1 MNSPDNLGDT
11 ASGNYVITIGRQ
23 FGSGGREFGRLLA
36 QELGIAYYDKELLIE
51 AARKAG
57 MGQEFF
63 ERNDER
69 TPSFLSGLMWFTHSV
84 KPSPL
89 YMDQGSYMSDDSLYR
104 AMAEMIA
111 DIASRGP
118 CVIVG
123 RTADYVLR
131 DQPNVFNIFIH
142 ASEEECV
149 NRIMKRGD
157 VENHKKAL
165 DKLRR
170 TNKLR
175 AAFYNFYTD
184 KHWGNA
190 DSYDISINSAL
201 FPMPQWVKFVA
212 DIVRQRF
219 NITNTPHT

>member
-1 MNSPDNLGDT
+1 MENSSHNAAPHIPPE
-11 ASGNYVITIGRQ
+11 NYVITIGRQ

-36 QELGIAYYDKELLIE
+36 QELGISYYDKELLIE

-57 MGQEFF
+57 MSSEFF

-69 TPSFLSGLMWFTHSV
+69 TPSFLSAVPWLAHSV
-84 KPSPL
+84 KPSAL
-89 YMDQGSYMSDDSLYR
+89 FVGNYVTDDSLYR
-104 AMAEMIA
+104 PMSEIIAEL
-111 DIASRGP
+111 ASRGP

-131 DQPNVFNIFIH
+131 DHPNVLNIFIH
-142 ASEEECV
+142 ASEDECV
-149 NRIMKRGD
+149 NRIMRRGD
-157 VENHKKAL
+157 VENRRKAL

-184 KHWGNA
+184 KNWGKA
-190 DSYDISINSAL
+190 DSYDISINSGL
-201 FPMPQWVKFVA
+201 FPMQQWVNFVA

-219 NITNTPHT
+219 NINPNQRS